1 MSERQSLPPPAELAQ
16 RIRECQ
22 AEIRA
27 TRKLLKLSK
36 AAEEVAAARAQ
47 RQGARQ

>member
-1 MSERQSLPPPAELAQ
+1 MNERQSLPLPAELAQ

-36 AAEEVAAARAQ
+36 AAEDVANARA
-47 RQGARQ
+47 RQGGGA